1 MADSTARRACRVW
14 IFNHY
19 ATPPDR
25 PGGTRHYWLGRAI
38 VARHGEV
45 TIFATGFGHASGRND
60 RVGGRALVRNEI
72 FDGVRFVWLRSFPYR
87 GNTWRRIVNMASY
100 AVMVTLAQIG
110 RPRPDVVVGSS
121 VHPLAALAGWFVAR
135 LRRARFVYEVRDL
148 WPQTMIDIGVM
159 GEHSPTARILYAIE
173 AFLARHAES
182 IVTVLPGMTAYLA
195 SRGLPTA
202 HVHYLPNGADL
213 SAAGS
218 SERDAR
224 GTAAGMDPL
233 PPVLEDLAERR
244 ARGEV
249 VFAWAGA
256 HGLVNGLD
264 VAIRAIALASIDGS
278 PPMSLLLVGDGPEKP
293 ALKRLAS
300 ELGATNVL
308 FIDPIRKDRI
318 PELLANVDVGVLH
331 ATATPVHRYGVSF
344 NKLFDY
350 MAAGLPIAFACDTFA
365 DPVAAAGAGLT
376 IRPDDPQAL
385 AAAFVTLAS
394 APQAERR
401 RMGEA
406 GRALVEREHDLAK
419 IGSAFADL
427 LGCDREE
434 GSEPGPIGS

>member
-1 MADSTARRACRVW
+1 MTDDTSRPCRVW

-25 PGGTRHYWLGRAI
+25 AGGTRHYWIGRAI
-38 VARHGEV
+38 IARRGEV

-60 RVGGRALVRNEI
+60 RVGGRALVRNET

-87 GNTWRRIVNMASY
+87 GNSWRRIVNMASY

-135 LRRARFVYEVRDL
+135 LRGARFVYEVRDL
-148 WPQTMIDIGVM
+148 WPQTMIDIGAM
-159 GEHSPTARILYAIE
+159 GEHSPTAKILYAIE
-173 AFLARHAES
+173 AFLARRAES

-213 SAAGS
+213 SVAGGS
-218 SERDAR
+218 DGDRDGFAT
-224 GTAAGMDPL
+224 GVDALA
-233 PPVLEDLAERR
+233 PVLAELTERR
-244 ARGEV
+244 ERGEV
-249 VFAWAGA
+249 VFAWTGA

-264 VAIRAIALASIDGS
+264 IAIRAMSIASGEGG
-278 PPMSLLLVGDGPEKP
+278 PPMSLILVGDGPEKP

-300 ELGATNVL
+300 ELGAGNVL

-318 PELLANVDVGVLH
+318 PELLAHVDVGVLH

-376 IRPDDPQAL
+376 IPPDDPEAL
-385 AAAFVTLAS
+385 AAGFLALAS
-394 APQAERR
+394 ASATERR
-401 RMGEA
+401 RMGDA

-427 LGCDREE
+427 LGCEREAR
-434 GSEPGPIGS
+434 SDSGPIRS